1 MGSVFGNRM
10 FRERALQRR
19 ARQEPLDDRLQV
31 SAPHEWLIAA
41 GLVAMLLV
49 LAAFVVFG
57 GIELLRPASGG

>member
-1 MGSVFGNRM
+1 MFYNRM

-31 SAPHEWLIAA
+31 SAPHEWLVVVALA
-41 GLVAMLLV
+41 AMLLV
-49 LAAFVVFG
+49 LVAFAVFG

>member
-1 MGSVFGNRM
+1 M

-41 GLVAMLLV
+41 GLVLMLLV
-49 LAAFVVFG
+49 LVACVAFG
-57 GIELLRPASGG
+57 GVDLLRPTNG